1 MLFSPLETSQVY
13 FFPRIQIEEDKLGR
27 LHTNYSHIYIFASFC
42 IFVLARESMP
52 VQAFGSTLNT
62 RLGLEALNYACFLQV
77 ARFGVLKSPKN
88 A

>member
-27 LHTNYSHIYIFASFC
+27 LHTIHIFASFC

-62 RLGLEALNYACFLQV
+62 RLGPEALNNACFLQV
-77 ARFGVLKSPKN
+77 APFGVLKSPKN

>member
-1 MLFSPLETSQVY
+1 
-13 FFPRIQIEEDKLGR
+13 
-27 LHTNYSHIYIFASFC
+27 
-42 IFVLARESMP
+42 MP